1 MLCIIFSAKNGRDRC
16 TKTGHDTDRHTK
28 IVRSSA
34 IPMARHVGNCRSN
47 QLKTQSMVGTW
58 KSVFSVPPFS
68 ALVTVCM
75 YNGCQKHTSEN
86 CGFHWLIYSV
96 FHIFI

>member
-1 MLCIIFSAKNGRDRC
+1 MGGDFNAGGIDWE
-16 TKTGHDTDRHTK
+16 TGLVPD
-28 IVRSSA
+28 
-34 IPMARHVGNCRSN
+34 
-47 QLKTQSMVGTW
+47 VGTW
-58 KSVFSVPPFS
+58 KSAFSVPPFS

-86 CGFHWLIYSV
+86 CGFHRLIYYV